1 MLREFIGFNRD
12 VIISRAKERVRA
24 RAWPFVSTDEL
35 EYGVPRFLTELSETL
50 RVATT
55 ATPFDAGAISASAA
69 RHGEELL
76 ASGFNVSQVVNDY
89 GDICQTVTELA
100 VEQSAPIT
108 VEEFKTLNRCLDIAI
123 AEAVTVHTR
132 VSAHRRSTE
141 EVERLGQAAHELRD
155 ILNSALLAFQALK
168 RGNVA
173 INGST
178 GAVLG
183 RSLTGLRDVV
193 DRTLS
198 EVRLAA
204 GRQLR
209 ERLPVITLLDEIA
222 AAGLLHA
229 EYRDIAFT
237 VDSIDPALAV
247 EGDPQLLTSA
257 VMNLLQ
263 NAFKHTPSGGNVVLR
278 ARADGVRV
286 VIEIEDEC
294 GGIPDSTGDPFQ
306 PFGERRGEDRSGLGL
321 GLSIARK
328 AVRAHRGDILI
339 RNMPGKGCIFIIDL
353 PLATEDARSPQTV
366 G

>member
-1 MLREFIGFNRD
+1 
-12 VIISRAKERVRA
+12 
-24 RAWPFVSTDEL
+24 
-35 EYGVPRFLTELSETL
+35 
-50 RVATT
+50 
-55 ATPFDAGAISASAA
+55 
-69 RHGEELL
+69 
-76 ASGFNVSQVVNDY
+76 
-89 GDICQTVTELA
+89 
-100 VEQSAPIT
+100 
-108 VEEFKTLNRCLDIAI
+108 
-123 AEAVTVHTR
+123 
-132 VSAHRRSTE
+132 
-141 EVERLGQAAHELRD
+141 
-155 ILNSALLAFQALK
+155 
-168 RGNVA
+168 
-173 INGST
+173 
-178 GAVLG
+178 VLG

-247 EGDPQLLTSA
+247 DGDPQLLTSA

-294 GGIPDSTGDPFQ
+294 GGVTDGTGDPFQ
-306 PFGERRGEDRSGLGL
+306 PLGERRGTDRSGLCL
-321 GLSIARK
+321 GLSMARM
-328 AVRAHRGDILI
+328 AASAHRGACVLP
-339 RNMPGKGCIFIIDL
+339 NM
-353 PLATEDARSPQTV
+353 ARKRCTV
-366 G
+366 

>member
-55 ATPFDAGAISASAA
+55 ATPFD
-69 RHGEELL
+69 
-76 ASGFNVSQVVNDY
+76 
-89 GDICQTVTELA
+89 
-100 VEQSAPIT
+100 
-108 VEEFKTLNRCLDIAI
+108 
-123 AEAVTVHTR
+123 
-132 VSAHRRSTE
+132 
-141 EVERLGQAAHELRD
+141 
-155 ILNSALLAFQALK
+155 
-168 RGNVA
+168 
-173 INGST
+173 T

-198 EVRLAA
+198 EVRLEA

-353 PLATEDARSPQTV
+353 PLATEDARSPQTIV
-366 G
+366 

>member
-1 MLREFIGFNRD
+1 MLREVIGFNRD
-12 VIISRAKERVRA
+12 VIISRTNERVGA

-35 EYGVPRFLTELSETL
+35 EYGVPRFLTELSDTL
-50 RVATT
+50 RLATS
-55 ATPFDAGAISASAA
+55 ATPFADGAIRASAA

-89 GDICQTVTELA
+89 GDICQTITELA

-132 VSAHRRSTE
+132 MSAHTRSTE
-141 EVERLGQAAHELRD
+141 EVERLGQAAHELRNL
-155 ILNSALLAFQALK
+155 LNSALLAFQALK

-173 INGST
+173 IHGTT

-198 EVRLAA
+198 EVRLEA
-204 GRQLR
+204 GTQRR

-222 AAGLLHA
+222 AAALLHA

-247 EGDPQLLTSA
+247 DGEQQLITSA
-257 VMNLLQ
+257 VVNMLAHASNYTL
-263 NAFKHTPSGGNVVLR
+263 ACASHVSRVL
-278 ARADGVRV
+278 
-286 VIEIEDEC
+286 
-294 GGIPDSTGDPFQ
+294 
-306 PFGERRGEDRSGLGL
+306 
-321 GLSIARK
+321 
-328 AVRAHRGDILI
+328 
-339 RNMPGKGCIFIIDL
+339 
-353 PLATEDARSPQTV
+353 
-366 G
+366 

>member
-1 MLREFIGFNRD
+1 MLHEFIGFNRD
-12 VIISRAKERVRA
+12 VIISRTRERVRA

-35 EYGVPRFLTELSETL
+35 ERGVPRFLMELSDTL
-50 RVATT
+50 RLATS
-55 ATPFDAGAISASAA
+55 ATPFADGTIRASAA

-76 ASGFNVSQVVNDY
+76 AAGFNVSQVVHDY
-89 GDICQTVTELA
+89 GDICQTITELA

-108 VEEFKTLNRCLDIAI
+108 VEEFRTLNRCLDIAI
-123 AEAVTVHTR
+123 AEAVTGHTR
-132 VSAHRRSTE
+132 VSAHTRSIK

-155 ILNSALLAFQALK
+155 LLNSALLAFRALK

-247 EGDPQLLTSA
+247 DGDPQLLTSA

-263 NAFKHTPSGGNVVLR
+263 NAIKHTPSCVNVVLR
-278 ARADGVRV
+278 TRAVGVRV
-286 VIEIEDEC
+286 FIEIEDEC
-294 GGIPDSTGDPFQ
+294 GGVPDGTGDPFQ
-306 PFGERRGEDRSGLGL
+306 PFGERRGKDRYGLGL
-321 GLSIARK
+321 GLSMARK

-339 RNMPGKGCIFIIDL
+339 RNMPGKGCIFIINL
-353 PLATEDARSPQTV
+353 PLAAADVRCPQTV

>member
-1 MLREFIGFNRD
+1 
-12 VIISRAKERVRA
+12 
-24 RAWPFVSTDEL
+24 
-35 EYGVPRFLTELSETL
+35 
-50 RVATT
+50 
-55 ATPFDAGAISASAA
+55 
-69 RHGEELL
+69 
-76 ASGFNVSQVVNDY
+76 
-89 GDICQTVTELA
+89 
-100 VEQSAPIT
+100 
-108 VEEFKTLNRCLDIAI
+108 
-123 AEAVTVHTR
+123 
-132 VSAHRRSTE
+132 
-141 EVERLGQAAHELRD
+141 EVY
-155 ILNSALLAFQALK
+155 IFFFQAEDGIRDYKVTGVQTCALPILK

-198 EVRLAA
+198 EVRLEA
-204 GRQLR
+204 GTQRR

-229 EYRDIAFT
+229 EYRDIVFT

-306 PFGERRGEDRSGLGL
+306 PFGERRGEDRAGLGL

-339 RNMPGKGCIFIIDL
+339 RNMPGKGCIFIID
-353 PLATEDARSPQTV
+353 
-366 G
+366 